1 MKLKIYKCYFLLRM
15 FCSFLSSSQ
24 FAMIISAATIILAVV
39 GSFIPKVEMSDF
51 SSELVSDIVF
61 ALGLDNIYTSVIF
74 ISLIVLFALNLIL
87 CTLKLI
93 IFDINKL
100 SDISNI
106 NFKEHGR
113 VAIKHSEVRSFL
125 EVCKFDIK
133 QEGDVITASKNS
145 FGKYT
150 VIIIHTGILIVLLGA
165 LIGYI
170 FGFKGYINILEGSSD
185 NVAVLS
191 TGEFVPLGF
200 DVKVN
205 RFDVKYYDN
214 TTRPSAFVSDLTI
227 TKESSVGDN
236 SSVVSGDNQSLN
248 YILNVNSPLEYEGIS
263 IYQHSYGFYLNKKD
277 AKFLFDVE
285 IDNVSKKYEVK
296 YGESFKIKNDLFG
309 KITDFAPALAV
320 GDDGKFSTMSDEM
333 INPAILLEAY
343 TMEGEPV
350 VRSWLLSKQK
360 TSGDFT
366 EDYGFKMT
374 FDKLYGVQY
383 TGLAIKKDPGTTV
396 VYLGFLIISIALILT
411 YLINYTIIFIHLTKD
426 EETGEMIFY
435 KVFKQRRFGR
445 SIPAQMF
452 YKLIDKDEKDI

>member
-1 MKLKIYKCYFLLRM
+1 MKIKLYKF
-15 FCSFLSSSQ
+15 FSFLSSSK
-24 FAMIISAATIILAVV
+24 FAMIISAVILILAVA
-39 GSFIPKVEMSDF
+39 GSLIPKVDESTF
-51 SSELVSDIVF
+51 SSKQVSDIVF

-113 VAIKHSEVRSFL
+113 VAIKHAEVISFL

-150 VIIIHTGILIVLLGA
+150 VIIIHTGILIILLGA

-200 DVKVN
+200 DIKVN

-227 TKESSVGDN
+227 TKESSVVDN
-236 SSVVSGDNQSLN
+236 KSNDNQSFN
-248 YILNVNSPLEYEGIS
+248 YILNVNSPLEYEGIY

-285 IDNVSKKYEVK
+285 IDNISKKYEVR
-296 YGESFKIKNDLFG
+296 YGESFKIKDNLFG

-320 GDDGKFSTMSDEM
+320 SDDGKFSTMSDEM
-333 INPAILLEAY
+333 VNPAILLEAY

-360 TSGDFT
+360 ASGDFT

-383 TGLAIKKDPGTTV
+383 TGLSIKKDPGTAV

-445 SIPAQMF
+445 SVPAQMF